1 MVRQKQMLK
10 KCLSP
15 SRKGDLG
22 VESLNRVLQKH
33 LNPEDKRKSEITRGD
48 NIFRLGDKVMQTK
61 NNYDMEW
68 VCRGFNDIIV
78 ERGEGVYN
86 GDIGR
91 IVRINEFERSV
102 TVLFDEVREA
112 TYAKDEIDELELA
125 YAITI
130 HKSQGS
136 EYPAIVIPILDTP
149 RMLLTRNLFY
159 TAITRATDCVMI
171 LGSSEKIKEMVSN
184 DSDRRRY
191 TDFTQRLKE
200 VMD

>member
-1 MVRQKQMLK
+1 M
-10 KCLSP
+10 
-15 SRKGDLG
+15 
-22 VESLNRVLQKH
+22 
-33 LNPEDKRKSEITRGD
+33 
-48 NIFRLGDKVMQTK
+48 
-61 NNYDMEW
+61 
-68 VCRGFNDIIV
+68 
-78 ERGEGVYN
+78 GEGVYN
-86 GDIGR
+86 GDIGK
-91 IVRINEFERSV
+91 IIRINEFERSI
-102 TVLFDEVREA
+102 TVLFDETREA
-112 TYAKDEIDELELA
+112 TYARDEIEELELA

>member
-1 MVRQKQMLK
+1 M
-10 KCLSP
+10 
-15 SRKGDLG
+15 
-22 VESLNRVLQKH
+22 
-33 LNPEDKRKSEITRGD
+33 
-48 NIFRLGDKVMQTK
+48 
-61 NNYDMEW
+61 
-68 VCRGFNDIIV
+68 V

-91 IVRINEFERSV
+91 IIRINEFERSV

-112 TYAKDEIDELELA
+112 TYARDEIEELELA

-191 TDFTQRLKE
+191 TDFTERLKE

>member
-1 MVRQKQMLK
+1 
-10 KCLSP
+10 
-15 SRKGDLG
+15 
-22 VESLNRVLQKH
+22 
-33 LNPEDKRKSEITRGD
+33 I
-48 NIFRLGDKVMQTK
+48 
-61 NNYDMEW
+61 
-68 VCRGFNDIIV
+68 

-86 GDIGR
+86 GDIGKV
-91 IVRINEFERSV
+91 IGINDFEKSV

-112 TYAKDEIDELELA
+112 TYSRDEIDELELA

-149 RMLLTRNLFY
+149 KMLLTRNLFY

-171 LGSSEKIKEMVSN
+171 LGSSEKIKEMIQN

-191 TDFTQRLKE
+191 TDFLQRLNE
-200 VMD
+200 VMNY